1 MTIRE
6 AARKHEPEAKT
17 GSPHAIPVIT
27 PVYPRDPAAVSP
39 PVQATPIYL
48 GPVLRQSNSPF
59 SELQYM
65 HIFGHVEQTTEVGP
79 TLSP

>member
-6 AARKHEPEAKT
+6 AARKHEPDAKT

-27 PVYPRDPAAVSP
+27 PVYPRDPAAV
-39 PVQATPIYL
+39 
-48 GPVLRQSNSPF
+48 LRQSNSPF

-65 HIFGHVEQTTEVGP
+65 HIFGYVEQTTEVGP